1 MPERPVL
8 IRAGL
13 AILAIAAVSLLFI
26 ASYAGALHE
35 PRPHDVPVAVDAA
48 VPPAVTARL
57 DGSAEIRVVRE
68 ESAAAARKAIDT
80 RDAYG
85 AVLARGRGLV
95 LIVAPAAGPA
105 VAEALRATLAP
116 ELRKTGAPVAVRTVH
131 PLPEADS
138 RGLVGFY
145 TVVGWIVGG
154 YLGATFLGLI
164 FGTQPG
170 RRHTVWRLGAI
181 GVLALIV
188 GFAGAALAAAIG
200 DWDGSLL
207 SLGLVG
213 ALTVASVGA
222 VTVALQSVLGLVGTG
237 LAILIFVVL
246 GNPASGGPYSA
257 ELLPGLWRAVGQLIP
272 TGAATTAL
280 RDIAYFPDASVAGPV
295 LVIVAWLLVGVA
307 VALGLGQRRGPL
319 TEDEASATAGAA
331 AAP

>member
-1 MPERPVL
+1 MPERPVV
-8 IRAGL
+8 IRAAL
-13 AILAIAAVSLLFI
+13 AILAISAVSLLFI

-48 VPPAVTARL
+48 VPAPVRARL
-57 DGSAEIRVVRE
+57 DRSAEIRVLARE
-68 ESAAAARKAIDT
+68 GAGEALRAIDT
-80 RDAYG
+80 GDAY
-85 AVLARGRGLV
+85 AALVARGRGLALV
-95 LIVAPAAGPA
+95 VAPAAGPA
-105 VAEALRATLAP
+105 AAEALKAVLPPQLRRA
-116 ELRKTGAPVAVRTVH
+116 GFPVAVRTVH
-131 PLPEADS
+131 PLPAADS

-145 TVVGWIVGG
+145 TVVGWVVGG

-170 RRHTVWRLGAI
+170 RRHTVWRLGALAI
-181 GVLALIV
+181 LALLV
-188 GFAGAALAAAIG
+188 GFAGAAVAAAIG

-213 ALTVASVGA
+213 ALTVAAVGA

-257 ELLPGLWRAVGQLIP
+257 ELLPGLWRAIGQLIP

-280 RDIAYFPDASVAGPV
+280 RDIAYFPAASVLGPV
-295 LVIVAWLLVGVA
+295 LTIAAWLAAGVA
-307 VALGLGQRRGPL
+307 VALALGQRRGPL
-319 TEDEASATAGAA
+319 TEDEAAGSAGAA

>member
-1 MPERPVL
+1 MPERPVV

-13 AILAIAAVSLLFI
+13 AIIAIAAVSLLFI

-35 PRPHDVPVAVDAA
+35 PRPHDVPVAVEAA
-48 VPPAVTARL
+48 VPAKV
-57 DGSAEIRVVRE
+57 SAELDRSPAIRVVAKR
-68 ESAAAARKAIDT
+68 SAGAAIEAINT
-80 RDAYG
+80 RDVYG
-85 AVLARGRGLV
+85 ALLAQRRGLV
-95 LIVAPAAGPA
+95 LVVAPAAGPA
-105 VAEALRATLAP
+105 VAEALKATLP
-116 ELRKTGAPVAVRTVH
+116 PQLRRSGVPVTVRTVH

-170 RRHTVWRLGAI
+170 RRHTVWRLGALGI
-181 GVLALIV
+181 LALLT
-188 GFAGAALAAAIG
+188 GFGGAAVAAGIG
-200 DWDGSLL
+200 DWSASLF

-213 ALTVASVGA
+213 TLTVAAVGA
-222 VTVALQSVLGLVGTG
+222 VTVALQSVLGLIGTG

-257 ELLPGLWRAVGQLIP
+257 ELLPGLWRAIGQLIP

-295 LVIVAWLLVGVA
+295 LVIAIWLVAGVV
-307 VALGLGQRRGPL
+307 VALALGQRRGPL
-319 TEDEASATAGAA
+319 TEDEAAASAGAA
-331 AAP
+331 VAP

>member
-1 MPERPVL
+1 MPERPVV

-35 PRPHDVPVAVDAA
+35 PRPHDVPVAVAA
-48 VPPAVTARL
+48 GVPRQVAAEL
-57 DGSAEIRVVRE
+57 DGSPEIRVVAKRG
-68 ESAAAARKAIDT
+68 AAEAMDAIDT
-80 RDAYG
+80 RDVYG

-95 LIVAPAAGPA
+95 LVVAPAAGPA
-105 VAEALRATLAP
+105 VAEALRTALP
-116 ELRKTGAPVAVRTVH
+116 PKLRRSGVPVAVRTVH

-170 RRHTVWRLGAI
+170 RRHTVWRLGALGI
-181 GVLALIV
+181 LALIT
-188 GFAGAALAAAIG
+188 GFAGAAVAAGIG
-200 DWDGSLL
+200 DWDASLL

-213 ALTVASVGA
+213 TLTVAAVGA

-237 LAILIFVVL
+237 LAILVFVVL

-280 RDIAYFPDASVAGPV
+280 RDIAYFPDAPVGGPV
-295 LVIVAWLLVGVA
+295 LVIVAWLVAGVV

-319 TEDEASATAGAA
+319 TEDEAAASAGAA